1 MSRDLT
7 AEAPGSSWGFLNNVV
22 TLEDPISG
30 FSHHINMTFP
40 FFHSAATVYM
50 IQSRQRKEARVAF
63 LQYGDSR
70 RQTDPKIAV
79 KGNVS
84 HLDKWSSNWNAG
96 WGGQGREEQVGG
108 GKWKGQTFLCTQS
121 LSLLCVW
128 STVTIFLQ
136 SSWPGLAL
144 CLPWS
149 CWEFNHNVEDWVQ
162 VSAQPHTS
170 QET

>member
-63 LQYGDSR
+63 LQYGDSL

-84 HLDKWSSNWNAG
+84 HLDK
-96 WGGQGREEQVGG
+96 
-108 GKWKGQTFLCTQS
+108 
-121 LSLLCVW
+121 
-128 STVTIFLQ
+128 
-136 SSWPGLAL
+136 
-144 CLPWS
+144 
-149 CWEFNHNVEDWVQ
+149 
-162 VSAQPHTS
+162 
-170 QET
+170 